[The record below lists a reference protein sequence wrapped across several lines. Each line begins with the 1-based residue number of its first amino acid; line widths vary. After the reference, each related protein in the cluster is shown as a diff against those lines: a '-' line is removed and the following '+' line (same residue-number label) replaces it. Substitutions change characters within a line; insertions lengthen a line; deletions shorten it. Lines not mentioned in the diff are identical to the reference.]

1 MTLEDVGSGPNGLD
15 AIDGDANSGPNGL
28 DASAGENNYETD
40 GDINGSDWLSGESF
54 LSDDED
60 EEMVLIKNKD
70 KAVKRKIKSKIILAE
85 DLKHVVFNDVLGE
98 DGLGS
103 ANDLREDSEG
113 DSSTKYLESSDV
125 EMIGLAREELSVEIN
140 KDCCQKAKKWALEHI
155 RERVVHEFSRLFDY
169 MYVLRSVVPN
179 GNFELMVEKPIA
191 DERPNFRRLMFAPK
205 WKMIANRTL
214 EPIYDVFSTQ
224 PNTISQPVT
233 SSVLSS
239 ASSQPARIDCEP
251 PQSRISKLSVKRPMR
266 L

>member
-179 GNFELMVEKPIA
+179 GNFELMVRNEEATPYGVGPSIPA
-191 DERPNFRRLMFAPK
+191 
-205 WKMIANRTL
+205 
-214 EPIYDVFSTQ
+214 
-224 PNTISQPVT
+224 T
-233 SSVLSS
+233 SV
-239 ASSQPARIDCEP
+239 SSQPLAASSRPIPIDP
-251 PQSRISKLSVKRPMR
+251 SILKTTYISSQLVIT
-266 L
+266 